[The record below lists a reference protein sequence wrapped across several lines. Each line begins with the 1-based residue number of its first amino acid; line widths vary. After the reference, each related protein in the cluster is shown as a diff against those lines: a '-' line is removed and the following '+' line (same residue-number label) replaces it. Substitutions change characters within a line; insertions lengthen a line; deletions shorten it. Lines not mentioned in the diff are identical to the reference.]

1 MRVFP
6 VDNTGPFAIANFKW
20 ISPLAKHQPRATMTS
35 KHKVILGRIEPTQMI
50 ANVQTSNKIQ
60 LQFEPSAAVLAKSWL
75 QLGPPWSN
83 SLTELA
89 SIGFLTDLVLL
100 Q

>member
-1 MRVFP
+1 
-6 VDNTGPFAIANFKW
+6 
-20 ISPLAKHQPRATMTS
+20 MTS

-60 LQFEPSAAVLAKSWL
+60 LQFEPSAAVLAQSWL

-100 Q
+100 R